1 MRILNMIPIK
11 EVRKFFVNHEGKE
24 PIKIE
29 IGSIA
34 DLGASWLYE
43 AFSENIRQ
51 RIKTPGYVDA
61 MEANFSTT
69 GPDQLVSSRV
79 MIMSSLEKYFE
90 YKVELLC
97 GIPGVEMTG
106 TLEDWEVMLQKFRD
120 LENLLA
126 PILEEID
133 LQYWCSD
140 TDTMLGKLI
149 DTFKGNPDRDWW
161 GHITCYYNL
170 YGSAGGQNSFEARV
184 FKIQKTVIFCP

>member
-1 MRILNMIPIK
+1 MLACHFQSVLNCIGLEQMRILNMIPIK

-51 RIKTPGYVDA
+51 RIKTPGYVDD

-133 LQYWCSD
+133 LTAVSWNRVVRS
-140 TDTMLGKLI
+140 KL
-149 DTFKGNPDRDWW
+149 FSSHGNR
-161 GHITCYYNL
+161 YSERL
-170 YGSAGGQNSFEARV
+170 ASRV
-184 FKIQKTVIFCP
+184 

>member
-1 MRILNMIPIK
+1 MIPIK

-29 IGSIA
+29 IGTIN

-43 AFSENIRQ
+43 AFTKKIRQ
-51 RIKTPGYVDA
+51 RIKTPGYVGA

-69 GPDQLVSSRV
+69 SPDQLVSSRV
-79 MIMSSLEKYFE
+79 MIMSSLQKYFTYE
-90 YKVELLC
+90 AVALC

-106 TLEDWEVMLQKFRD
+106 TLEDWELMLQKFRA
-120 LENLLA
+120 LKNILA
-126 PILEEID
+126 PILEAIH
-133 LQYWCSD
+133 LQYWCSA

-161 GHITCYYNL
+161 GHITCYYNF
-170 YGSAGGQNSFEARV
+170 YGSGGQNSFEARV
-184 FKIQKTVIFCP
+184 FKI